1 MSLGFVVGESKPNVV
16 TVQSSRA
23 LPIGEYVIIEVDE
36 GKIVG
41 LVETSF
47 VTSAA
52 LSDVKNFDEA
62 EESIELA
69 ELNKRDK
76 SYTGKILILGFLEML
91 RKGKAILPAIPPLPG
106 TRVIKATKADL
117 GDIFAPERNEWLK
130 IGNLLR
136 NQDIDSKINL
146 NKIVSRHL
154 GILAMTGMGKS
165 NLVSLLASK
174 IATLSGTVIIFDYHN
189 DYADL
194 DIPKINVIDAKIN
207 PRLLDAETLSEV
219 LEIREGADIQQ
230 RILRKAFTTEVK
242 ESANFWEALDQQV
255 QYIGS
260 DPERKEERHSADR
273 VQDKIDDARNRFA
286 DILDPDMVYP
296 VGLIKEGRLNILNV
310 SEFSDKQANVA
321 LGYYLQELLND
332 RKAASNAKSA
342 KSKSKKSYMFNSPI
356 FVIIEEAHVFIPKG
370 EDVRAK
376 YWATKIAREGRKFGL
391 GLCVVS
397 QRPRNIEPSIL
408 SQMGSLAVMKMV
420 QEDDQHQIASASE
433 SISRDLIAQLTSLN
447 VGDAVL
453 VGQWVNLPAIIHIDE
468 MKGKVI
474 GSDQNAVDQWTIARK
489 FENENKGQAQGTVQ
503 KDLLLD

>member
-106 TRVIKATKADL
+106 TKVIKATKADL

-154 GILAMTGMGKS
+154 GI
-165 NLVSLLASK
+165 
-174 IATLSGTVIIFDYHN
+174 
-189 DYADL
+189 
-194 DIPKINVIDAKIN
+194 
-207 PRLLDAETLSEV
+207 
-219 LEIREGADIQQ
+219 
-230 RILRKAFTTEVK
+230 
-242 ESANFWEALDQQV
+242 
-255 QYIGS
+255 
-260 DPERKEERHSADR
+260 
-273 VQDKIDDARNRFA
+273 
-286 DILDPDMVYP
+286 
-296 VGLIKEGRLNILNV
+296 
-310 SEFSDKQANVA
+310 
-321 LGYYLQELLND
+321 
-332 RKAASNAKSA
+332 
-342 KSKSKKSYMFNSPI
+342 
-356 FVIIEEAHVFIPKG
+356 
-370 EDVRAK
+370 
-376 YWATKIAREGRKFGL
+376 
-391 GLCVVS
+391 
-397 QRPRNIEPSIL
+397 
-408 SQMGSLAVMKMV
+408 
-420 QEDDQHQIASASE
+420 
-433 SISRDLIAQLTSLN
+433 
-447 VGDAVL
+447 
-453 VGQWVNLPAIIHIDE
+453 
-468 MKGKVI
+468 
-474 GSDQNAVDQWTIARK
+474 
-489 FENENKGQAQGTVQ
+489 
-503 KDLLLD
+503 